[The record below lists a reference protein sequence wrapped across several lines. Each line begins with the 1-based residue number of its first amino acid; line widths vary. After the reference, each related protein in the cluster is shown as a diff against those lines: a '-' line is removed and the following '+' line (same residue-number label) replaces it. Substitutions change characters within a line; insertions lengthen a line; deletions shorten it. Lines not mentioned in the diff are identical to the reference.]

1 MSRRLSL
8 TLLAGAT
15 LLLLEVVLVS
25 SAQGNEGFG
34 APSGLPEQAA
44 ASFTPPPPQGPQS
57 AITRVVERNKAR
69 LFEIEGVHGVSV
81 GRSPIG
87 DDAIRID
94 IDNESVRDR
103 LPQEIE
109 GYPVETVV
117 VPGGFGILPA
127 GSPYT
132 G

>member
-1 MSRRLSL
+1 MSRGLSL

-15 LLLLEVVLVS
+15 LVLLEVVLVGG
-25 SAQGNEGFG
+25 AQGNEGFEEPG
-34 APSGLPEQAA
+34 GPPEQAA
-44 ASFTPPPPQGPQS
+44 VSFTPPPPREPQS
-57 AITRVVERNKAR
+57 GITRVVEQNKAR
-69 LFEIEGVHGVSV
+69 LFEIEGVHGVSE

-87 DDAIRID
+87 DAAVRID
-94 IDNESVRDR
+94 IDYESVRDR

-127 GSPYT
+127 GSPYR